1 MPIIAIVATG
11 VSIERNNVQSPR
23 QTSSHGGSHST

>member
-11 VSIERNNVQSPR
+11 VSIERSYVQSPDGKR
-23 QTSSHGGSHST
+23 T